1 MNLRVEEYDKGIFDD
16 LKIDCMKC
24 AGLCCV
30 ALYFAASDG
39 FPMDK
44 KSGMPC
50 KFLDE
55 SFMCNQHGA
64 LRSKGYMG
72 CTTYECL
79 GAGQKVTQGIY
90 RNKNWKTAPQIKKE
104 MIEVF
109 IRVKEL
115 QEMKWYL
122 TDAVTFVAAA
132 PIKEELIGMI
142 EETEVLTRLTPKEIL
157 KLDIEKHRDKVN
169 RLLKELCYLV
179 ELSVAHFKEVKGQD
193 KKKFVPNHFFMG
205 KNLSGTNLIGA
216 DLAGAILIG
225 ANLKNADLTGA
236 NLIGADLRDANL
248 SGANLSNS
256 LFLTQAQINTA
267 KGDQRTRL
275 PKELVKSMWW

>member
-1 MNLRVEEYDKGIFDD
+1 MNLRVEEYDKQLFND

-44 KSGMPC
+44 NSGVPC

-55 SFMCNQHGA
+55 GFMCNQHSA
-64 LRSKGYMG
+64 LRSKGYKG

-79 GAGQKVTQGIY
+79 GAGQKVTQVIY
-90 RNKNWKTAPQIKKE
+90 KGENWQSASQKKKE

-109 IRVKEL
+109 IKVKKL

-122 TDAVTFVAAA
+122 TDALTFSAAE
-132 PIKEELIGMI
+132 PIKIELVNMI
-142 EETEVLTRLTPKEIL
+142 EETEGLTQSAPEEIL
-157 KLDIEKHRDKVN
+157 KLDIEKHRNKVN

-179 ELSVAHFKEVKGQD
+179 ELSVINLKVAKAKD
-193 KKKFVPNHFFMG
+193 RKKFVPGHFFMG
-205 KNLSGTNLIGA
+205 KNLSNTNLIGA

-248 SGANLSNS
+248 RDANLSS
-256 LFLTQAQINTA
+256 CLFLTQAQINTA
-267 KGDQRTRL
+267 QGSEKTRL
-275 PKELVKSMWW
+275 PKELVRPMWW

>member
-1 MNLRVEEYDKGIFDD
+1 MNLRVEEYDKSRFSD
-16 LKIDCMKC
+16 LKIDCMQC

-55 SFMCNQHGA
+55 GFMCSQHSA
-64 LRSKGYMG
+64 LRSKGYKG

-79 GAGQKVTQGIY
+79 GAGQKVTQVIY
-90 RNKNWKTAPQIKKE
+90 KDKNWKNTPQMKKE

-122 TDAVTFVAAA
+122 TDAVTFVAAV
-132 PIKEELIGMI
+132 PIKEDLIGMI

-179 ELSVAHFKEVKGQD
+179 ELSVASFKEAKSRD
-193 KKKFVPNHFFMG
+193 RKKFVPGHFFMG
-205 KNLSGTNLIGA
+205 KNLSTTNLIGA

-225 ANLKNADLTGA
+225 ANLKNVDLTGA

-248 SGANLSNS
+248 SGSNLSS
-256 LFLTQAQINTA
+256 CLFLTQAQINTA
-267 KGDQRTRL
+267 QGNEKTRL
-275 PKELVKSMWW
+275 PKELVTPMWW